1 MNVLSLV
8 IAALFKFVPLT
19 LNPIATIAT
28 VTQVK
33 MIYYFST

>member
-19 LNPIATIAT
+19 LSPVATIA
-28 VTQVK
+28 TQVK